1 MRQIFRDLGS
11 QKLRTFLTVFGIIW
25 GTAAVS
31 LLLSDASLAKPP
43 SDGKA
48 CAYPAD

>member
-1 MRQIFRDLGS
+1 MTEPDREPH
-11 QKLRTFLTVFGIIW
+11 TGIIY
-25 GTAAVS
+25 TPPLFSDHVAVS

-48 CAYPAD
+48 CAYPAE